1 MCKLK
6 QRAKIRKRQ
15 TRLDFCLP
23 CTNQLFLSTAHT
35 PLNIFHILVIKMC
48 AIPLVFF
55 NILIFYLYG
64 LYFTQPDSLRGC
76 NIQDYQLVNPLVCLE
91 VCFVSA
97 TLDLLCC
104 STEFPETVYRLNI
117 HYVGVH
123 ITRNVRFHKFSRN
136 SYSDFLSFIGCSHCS
151 YDQFVSGPLKL
162 LHRISKTLYGF
173 GNHFLRIFVRLHLKS
188 YCW

>member
-1 MCKLK
+1 MPKLGSDRPDSIFVCRV
-6 QRAKIRKRQ
+6 QISY
-15 TRLDFCLP
+15 FCAYTFKHIP
-23 CTNQLFLSTAHT
+23 YTGHKNVCYTVSF
-35 PLNIFHILVIKMC
+35 LNIL
-48 AIPLVFF
+48 L
-55 NILIFYLYG
+55 FYLYG

-76 NIQDYQLVNPLVCLE
+76 NIYDYQLVNPLVCLE

-104 STEFPETVYRLNI
+104 STEFPETVYRINI

-136 SYSDFLSFIGCSHCS
+136 SYSDFLSFIGCSHYS

-173 GNHFLRIFVRLHLKS
+173 GNHFLRIFVRLHLKY